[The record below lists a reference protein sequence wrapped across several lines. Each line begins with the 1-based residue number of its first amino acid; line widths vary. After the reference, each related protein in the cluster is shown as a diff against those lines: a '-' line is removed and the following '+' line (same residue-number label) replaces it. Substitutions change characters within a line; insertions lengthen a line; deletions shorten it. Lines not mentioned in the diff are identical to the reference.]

1 MERFIKKHIDTAII
15 VVCTALVISTGSMV
29 LSSLDN
35 YLKEQNE
42 RYNSIE
48 KSLLELNRKAN
59 VIVSNYQ
66 MAGYAY
72 DYTSE
77 EYEIEL
83 EINQ

>member
-1 MERFIKKHIDTAII
+1 MKFIKKHLDTLII
-15 VVCTALVISTGSMV
+15 TVCTALVISTGSMA

-35 YLKEQNE
+35 YLKLQNE

-48 KSLLELNRKAN
+48 KSLLELNRKTN

-77 EYEIEL
+77 DYEIKL